1 MFETAL
7 KKAHCL
13 LLLFLLRKSDASI
26 SECTVKGRQLI
37 KMGGSFKGAHLDV
50 RRRLF
55 KPISLL
61 SKIAP
66 LSPQYVLEE
75 CDEEAS

>member
-1 MFETAL
+1 
-7 KKAHCL
+7 
-13 LLLFLLRKSDASI
+13 
-26 SECTVKGRQLI
+26 
-37 KMGGSFKGAHLDV
+37 MGGSFKGAHLDL

-55 KPISLL
+55 KAISLL